1 MYHTPD
7 TTYCTI
13 SSKSDEDMNRAENY
27 VNAGK
32 IASMVREN
40 ARKKNH
46 IGRTLFEICESI
58 ENEIIS
64 LGGSPAFP
72 VNVSLNEIAAHYTA
86 EPDDQ
91 IKVKDT
97 DVLKIDLGVHIDG
110 YIADTAVT
118 VSYNPKYEHLVNI
131 AELTLSEAIK
141 IAKFNTKSSE
151 IGKTIENTIIN
162 NGLKPIQNLSGHSLD
177 QYIVHAGKSIPNIK
191 TLGSSFSLV
200 NNQSYAIEPFVT
212 TKDGL
217 GIVYEGKIKNIFSLV
232 SRKPTKDKDSDDF
245 ITYLWNRFKTLPF
258 AMRWLVKDYDETVLR
273 KTIDHLLK
281 RKNIRSYPILVEG
294 NNKIVSQAEH
304 TIFIKDNLSY
314 VITK

>member
-1 MYHTPD
+1 MY
-7 TTYCTI
+7 I
-13 SSKSDEDMNRAENY
+13 LQVLENY
-27 VNAGK
+27 INAGK

-40 ARKKNH
+40 ARKRNH

-86 EPDDQ
+86 EPNDQ
-91 IKVKDT
+91 TKVKDT

-110 YIADTAVT
+110 FIADTAVT

-141 IAKFNTKSSE
+141 VAKFNTKSSE

-232 SRKPTKDKDSDDF
+232 SRKPTKDKDLDDF
-245 ITYLWNRFKTLPF
+245 ISYLWNRFKTLPF
-258 AMRWLVKDYDETVLR
+258 AIRWLVKDYDESDLR
-273 KTIDHLLK
+273 KTMEHLIK

>member
-1 MYHTPD
+1 MVF
-7 TTYCTI
+7 
-13 SSKSDEDMNRAENY
+13 ENY

-40 ARKKNH
+40 TRKKNH

-58 ENEIIS
+58 ENEIMS

-86 EPDDQ
+86 EPNDQ

-97 DVLKIDLGVHIDG
+97 DVLKIDIGVHIDG

-131 AELTLSEAIK
+131 VELTLSEAIK
-141 IAKFNTKSSE
+141 VAKFNTKSSE

-217 GIVYEGKIKNIFSLV
+217 GIVYEGKIKNIFSLI
-232 SRKPTKDKDSDDF
+232 SRKPTKDKDSDNF
-245 ITYLWNRFKTLPF
+245 IISLWNRFKTLPF
-258 AMRWLVKDYDETVLR
+258 ALRWLVKDYDESDLR
-273 KTIDHLLK
+273 RTIEHLIK